1 MDTSKKVTVVLTSCN
16 RVELLDKTIESFH
29 KHNTYPIE
37 EFIIIEDSTDIKAIK
52 HIKNN
57 YSDYT
62 LIFNE
67 ENLGTFKSIDKAY
80 SQVNTPYI
88 FHLEDDWKFVK
99 EGFIEDS
106 MKILEHNS
114 KVINVWIRSLTD
126 TMEHPFSKEK
136 HFTEDIGYYIMDTDY
151 GGYTGFSTNPGLR
164 RLVDHNRIGGL
175 GKFGSRA
182 EILAGQE
189 YLKLG
194 FYAVILEHKYIEH
207 TGWTNSAKSH
217 PRPRKKRNTFM

>member
-29 KHNTYPIE
+29 SYNTYPIE
-37 EFIIIEDSTDIKAIK
+37 EFIIIEDSTDIKAIE
-52 HIKNN
+52 HIKSK

-67 ENLGTFKSIDKAY
+67 ENIGTFKSIDKAY
-80 SQVNTPYI
+80 SQVSTPYV

-106 MKILEHNS
+106 MKILDYDS
-114 KVINVWIRSLTD
+114 KVINVWIRALTD
-126 TMEHPFSKEK
+126 TMEHPFSEEK
-136 HFTEDIGYYIMDTDY
+136 YSIDDIGYYIMETDY
-151 GGYTGFSTNPGLR
+151 GGYTGFTTNPGLR
-164 RLVDHNRIGGL
+164 RLVDHNQIGGL
-175 GKFGSRA
+175 GKFGPRA

-189 YLKLG
+189 YLNLG

-207 TGWTNSAKSH
+207 TGWNNSAKNH
-217 PRPRKKRNTFM
+217 PRPRKKRNTFI

>member
-88 FHLEDDWKFVK
+88 FHLEDDWKFVR

-106 MKILEHNS
+106 MKILEHNNP
-114 KVINVWIRSLTD
+114 KVINVWIRALTD
-126 TMEHPFSKEK
+126 TMEHPFSEEK
-136 HFTEDIGYYIMDTDY
+136 VY
-151 GGYTGFSTNPGLR
+151 N
-164 RLVDHNRIGGL
+164 
-175 GKFGSRA
+175 
-182 EILAGQE
+182 
-189 YLKLG
+189 
-194 FYAVILEHKYIEH
+194 
-207 TGWTNSAKSH
+207 
-217 PRPRKKRNTFM
+217 